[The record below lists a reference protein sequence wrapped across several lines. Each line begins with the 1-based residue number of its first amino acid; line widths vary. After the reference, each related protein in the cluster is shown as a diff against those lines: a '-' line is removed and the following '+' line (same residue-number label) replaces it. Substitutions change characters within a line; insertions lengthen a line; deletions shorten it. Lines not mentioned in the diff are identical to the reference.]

1 MEGVPTIQP
10 KVNNTMT
17 QLSLFEQFNVD
28 NRTQIEQLKA
38 QLEGLELK
46 ASVQDIA
53 ITRWKTVLTNAEEAL
68 KDLASVFE
76 DAEVLD
82 NAKGDIAQL
91 VDRIMANHD
100 EYFMTPRISSKTV
113 RDEQKTTAQ
122 VIAMPLFDEPLPS
135 PTDAVTILTAKQI
148 ELILSELSNEQLTD
162 FATKNGINSQ
172 RLGTIA
178 KNLANRNLTYVSL
191 TTLINLVRPLLSA

>member
-1 MEGVPTIQP
+1 
-10 KVNNTMT
+10 MT
-17 QLSLFEQFNVD
+17 QLSLFEQFNIG

-68 KDLASVFE
+68 KDLASVFD

-82 NAKGDIAQL
+82 NAKGDISEL
-91 VDRIMANHD
+91 VGRIMSNHD
-100 EYFMTPRISSKTV
+100 EYFMTPRISSKSV
-113 RDEQKTTAQ
+113 RDEQKNTAQ
-122 VIAMPLFDEPLPS
+122 VITMPLFDEPLPS
-135 PTDAVTILTAKQI
+135 PNDSITVLTAKQI
-148 ELILSELSNEQLTD
+148 ELILSELSNEQLID

-191 TTLINLVRPLLSA
+191 TTLINLVKPLLSA

>member
-1 MEGVPTIQP
+1 
-10 KVNNTMT
+10 MT

-82 NAKGDIAQL
+82 NAKGDIAEL
-91 VDRIMANHD
+91 VDRVMKNHD

-113 RDEQKTTAQ
+113 RDEQKTTGT
-122 VIAMPLFDEPLPS
+122 VIAMPLFDDPLPS
-135 PTDAVTILTAKQI
+135 PNDSITILTSKQI
-148 ELILSELSNEQLTD
+148 EVILSDLSQEQLSD
-162 FATKNGINSQ
+162 FATKNGVNSSK
-172 RLGTIA
+172 LSTIA

-191 TTLINLVRPLLSA
+191 TTLINLVKPSLLSA